1 VRPLKF
7 RYNAA
12 IPVAALLAFLGA
24 LPLATARWYLAPI
37 LLVPAAVAVWG
48 WRAGTDADRTGLRLR
63 ALAGSRRVD
72 WSRVR
77 ALAPDDRGRVHAQL
91 DSGVAVRLPAVR
103 AADLPRL
110 IAASGQQADEPADG
124 PAGQ

>member
-1 VRPLKF
+1 MSRVRF
-7 RYNAA
+7 RHHSGLAIAGLVAFFGA
-12 IPVAALLAFLGA
+12 IPVASY
-24 LPLATARWYLAPI
+24 RWYLAPI
-37 LLVPAAVAVWG
+37 LLVPAAVAIWG

-110 IAASGQQADEPADG
+110 IAASGQQADEPADE